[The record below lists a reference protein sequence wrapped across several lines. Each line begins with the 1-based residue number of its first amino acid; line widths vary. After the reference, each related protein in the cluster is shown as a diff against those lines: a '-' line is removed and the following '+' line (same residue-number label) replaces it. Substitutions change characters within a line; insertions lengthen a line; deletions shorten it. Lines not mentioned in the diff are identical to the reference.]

1 VSSQGRSK
9 SQANCVAPELPAA
22 VHEAFADFRTNKS
35 LLALPLA
42 LHNESFEPLL
52 PVHSVDSSTLFPS
65 ALNELSVVLNIRTP
79 LYILLRRRDTLTAI
93 TFVPYLA
100 KDSQR
105 AFFLDHR
112 HELVQQLGKQH
123 FSQSLI
129 CKDMGEITD
138 ARSWTERD
146 MNSSPYESAPV
157 HPNYTKACKDEECST
172 CAVKDLGYK
181 RNKCRLCDRRMKN
194 NIMPE
199 ALEALKTLAN
209 PSTMVQIVRSC

>member
-1 VSSQGRSK
+1 
-9 SQANCVAPELPAA
+9 
-22 VHEAFADFRTNKS
+22 
-35 LLALPLA
+35 LPLA

-52 PVHSVDSSTLFPS
+52 PVHSGDSSTSFQT
-65 ALNELSVVLNIRTP
+65 ALNELNTVLNVRTP
-79 LYILLRRRDTLTAI
+79 LYILLRRKDTLTAI

-100 KDSQR
+100 KEKQR

-112 HELVQQLGKQH
+112 HELVQNLGEEH

-146 MNSSPYESAPV
+146 MNSPSNESV
-157 HPNYTKACKDEECST
+157 SKHPKDTEAYKDEECSICT
-172 CAVKDLGYK
+172 VKDLGYK

-194 NIMPE
+194 TITPE
-199 ALEALKTLAN
+199 ALEALKTLVN
-209 PSTMVQIVRSC
+209 LSTMVQIVRFHPTANLSSTNLPSP